1 MKTLLL
7 ICTPEEMQYNGH
19 LKPIMSKFSG
29 LKIQVSSAKVS
40 TLSEIISVVQRNK
53 YDGVLTSSLDLLKKL
68 VGVDIS
74 SAEASID
81 NYAGSYFK
89 YMGIEFVIMN
99 PLKQLIT
106 VPYGKF
112 LAERYMSKLAAPER
126 WMRCPKFQY
135 GVITPETVGDIYNKL
150 NAANLIAID
159 IETKK
164 EPFIH
169 ITEIGF
175 TAVFASGASQSY
187 FLPINDMWSVIWMRK
202 FCALPPP
209 KVFQNGKYDNNY
221 LMAYNAPVYNWLFD
235 TANLFHSWYSE
246 LPKSLGFLQAFFVR
260 EAAYW
265 KDLAKSG
272 DREDQIKYNA
282 MDTWATA
289 MACLAAI
296 REMPV
301 WALHNYLNEFPLNF
315 PCVLSELTGIKRD
328 MNELGAAGL
337 RQLDIIQ
344 SNNKS
349 LDRMLGVT
357 SFNSGSPKQKKALLT
372 ILGCGDIA
380 AKSTDEKSLKK
391 AAYRHPLN
399 ARILNQITVVQK
411 AKKLYSTYLSSGVTP
426 KGENLNKEHN
436 GVILYAL
443 NPHATDTSRLAS
455 KEHHFWC
462 GLQIQNVPRGDIVKR
477 TLIPYA
483 GFLLAECDLEQAES
497 RDTAYAAGEERL
509 IAAVSGDKDFHSL
522 NAASF
527 FGVSY
532 EDIYDVVAGK
542 VKDKERRELGKKVNH
557 GANYL
562 MGEGVLVETMG
573 EENIYKAGKL
583 LGLPKGWDARKIAAE
598 LLARFH
604 KTYPGLSG
612 VYYPAIVSEVS
623 RTNMLASRAS
633 HEIEQMYAM
642 AIQGD
647 WDDLNLVWNQE
658 IQSQINGLVRY
669 CFSNPL
675 TDKRAKN
682 GYVAHVSQSLNAMT
696 LNKAYMLVFY
706 TIALNPKYS
715 NNFKLCA
722 QIHDSILFQFRE
734 GHEYL
739 CDLVKDCMEIPVKI
753 QSYDG
758 KERTFT
764 VPAAIKAGKDGK
776 GALSWADI

>member
-7 ICTPEEMQYNGH
+7 ICTPEDMEYNGH

-29 LKIQVSSAKVS
+29 LIIQVSDARVS
-40 TLSEIISVVQRNK
+40 TLAEIVSLVHRHK

-74 SAEASID
+74 SSAASID

-112 LAERYMSKLAAPER
+112 LAERYISKLATPER
-126 WMRCPKFQY
+126 WMRCTKFTY
-135 GVITPETVGDIYNKL
+135 GTLTPQNIETWYDEFRKAKL
-150 NAANLIAID
+150 ISID

-164 EPFIH
+164 EPSVH

-175 TAVFASGASQSY
+175 TAVFPQGDSHSLW
-187 FLPINDMWSVIWMRK
+187 LPINDMWSVVWMRK
-202 FCALPPP
+202 FCALKPP

-265 KDLAKSG
+265 KDLASSG
-272 DREDQIKYNA
+272 DKEDQVKYNA
-282 MDTWATA
+282 LDTWATA

-296 REMPV
+296 KEMPV

-328 MNELGAAGL
+328 MDALHSAGTK
-337 RQLDIIQ
+337 QLDIIEG
-344 SNNKS
+344 NNKS
-349 LDRMLGVT
+349 LDKMLGVT
-357 SFNSGSPKQKKALLT
+357 GFNSASPKQKKALLT
-372 ILGCGDIA
+372 ILGCKDIA

-411 AKKLYSTYLSSGVTP
+411 AKKLYSTYLSSGVDT
-426 KGENLNKEHN
+426 KEYK

-443 NPHATDTSRLAS
+443 NPHGTDTTRLAS
-455 KEHHFWC
+455 REHHFWC
-462 GLQIQNVPRGDIVKR
+462 GLQIQNVPRGGIVKR
-477 TLIPYA
+477 TLIPYD
-483 GFLLAECDLEQAES
+483 GFRLAECDLEQAES
-497 RDTAYAAGEERL
+497 RDTAYVAGEERL

-532 EDIYDVVAGK
+532 GDIYDVTGGK

-583 LGLPKGWDARKIAAE
+583 LNLPKGWDARKIAAE

-604 KTYPGLSG
+604 KTYPGLG
-612 VYYPAIVSEVS
+612 GLYYPAVVSEVS
-623 RTNMLASRAS
+623 RTHMLSSRAKHQLRFMHYVLDS
-633 HEIEQMYAM
+633 EEIESYWNLDV
-642 AIQGD
+642 QG
-647 WDDLNLVWNQE
+647 
-658 IQSQINGLVRY
+658 QIISLVRY

-682 GYVAHVSQSLNAMT
+682 GYVAHVSQSLNAIT
-696 LNKAYMLVFY
+696 LNKAFMLVFY
-706 TIALNPKYS
+706 TIALSKEHAP
-715 NNFKLCA
+715 NFKLCA

-739 CDLVKDCMEIPVKI
+739 CDLVKGCMEIPVVIK
-753 QSYDG
+753 SYDG

-764 VPAAIKAGKDGK
+764 VPAAVKAGKDGK

>member
-1 MKTLLL
+1 
-7 ICTPEEMQYNGH
+7 MQYTGH

-29 LKIQVSSAKVS
+29 LKIQVSAARVS
-40 TLSEIISVVQRNK
+40 TLAEIVSVVQKNK
-53 YDGVLTSSLDLLKKL
+53 YSGVLTSSLELLKKL

-74 SAEASID
+74 SSEASID

-89 YMGIEFVIMN
+89 YMGVEFVILN

-106 VPYGKF
+106 VVYGKF
-112 LAERYMSKLAAPER
+112 LAERYISKLAAPER
-126 WMRCPKFQY
+126 WMRCPKFTY
-135 GVITPETVGDIYNKL
+135 GTLIPGNIDKWYTQFQS
-150 NAANLIAID
+150 ASLIAID

-175 TAVFASGASQSY
+175 TAVFSSGLAHSVV
-187 FLPINDMWSVIWMRK
+187 LPINDMWAVVWMRK
-202 FCALPPP
+202 FCALSPS

-221 LMAYNAPVYNWLFD
+221 LLAYNAPVHNWLFD

-328 MNELGAAGL
+328 MDELGTAGIK
-337 RQLDIIQ
+337 QLDIIE

-349 LDRMLGVT
+349 LDRMLHTTG
-357 SFNSGSPKQKKALLT
+357 FNTGSPKQKKALLT

-411 AKKLYSTYLSSGVTP
+411 AKKLYSTYLSSGIDA
-426 KGENLNKEHN
+426 KGVNLNKEHN

-443 NPHATDTSRLAS
+443 NPHGTDTSRLAS

-477 TLIPYA
+477 TLIPYE
-483 GFLLAECDLEQAES
+483 GFRIAECDLEQAES
-497 RDTAYAAGEERL
+497 RDTAYAAGEDRL

-598 LLARFH
+598 LLERFH

-623 RTNMLASRAS
+623 RTHMLTSRAK
-633 HEIEQMYAM
+633 HNLNGMLVQDQLVTQWNLD
-642 AIQGD
+642 IQ
-647 WDDLNLVWNQE
+647 E
-658 IQSQINGLVRY
+658 QINGLVRY

-706 TIALNPKYS
+706 TIALNPRYS

-753 QSYDG
+753 KSYDG

>member
-29 LKIQVSSAKVS
+29 LKIQVSAAKVN
-40 TLSEIISVVQRNK
+40 TLAEVVSVVQRNK

-74 SAEASID
+74 SSEASID

-112 LAERYMSKLAAPER
+112 LAERYLSKLAAPER
-126 WMRCPKFQY
+126 WMRCPKFTY
-135 GVITPETVGDIYNKL
+135 GTLTPQNIEGWYAKFNS
-150 NAANLIAID
+150 AALISID

-175 TAVFASGASQSY
+175 TAVFSNGLSHTVW
-187 FLPINDMWSVIWMRK
+187 LPIKDMWSVVWMRK
-202 FCALPPP
+202 FCALKPP

-265 KDLAKSG
+265 KDLANSG
-272 DREDQIKYNA
+272 DYEDQIKYNA
-282 MDTWATA
+282 LDTWATA

-328 MNELGAAGL
+328 LEELGSAGVK
-337 RQLDIIQ
+337 QLDIIE

-349 LDRMLGVT
+349 LDRMLNAKG
-357 SFNSGSPKQKKALLT
+357 FNSGSPKQKKALLT

-411 AKKLYSTYLSSGVTP
+411 AKKLYSTYLSQG
-426 KGENLNKEHN
+426 KEHN

-443 NPHATDTSRLAS
+443 NPHGTDTTRLAS
-455 KEHHFWC
+455 REHHFWC

-483 GFLLAECDLEQAES
+483 GFRLAECDLEQAES

-509 IAAVSGDKDFHSL
+509 ISAVSGEQDFHSL

-527 FGVSY
+527 FGVNY
-532 EDIYDVVAGK
+532 EDIYDVVKGC
-542 VKDKERRELGKKVNH
+542 VRDKERRELGKKVNH

-612 VYYPAIVSEVS
+612 VYYPSIVSEVS
-623 RTNMLASRAS
+623 RTHMLSSRAS
-633 HEIEQMYAM
+633 HDLSSMLVQDQLEAQWNLD
-642 AIQGD
+642 IQD
-647 WDDLNLVWNQE
+647 
-658 IQSQINGLVRY
+658 QITSLVRY

-682 GYVAHVSQSLNAMT
+682 GYVAHVSQSLNAIT

-706 TIALNPKYS
+706 TIALNPRYL

-739 CDLVKDCMEIPVKI
+739 CDLVRGCMEIPVVIK
-753 QSYDG
+753 SYDG

>member
-7 ICTPEEMQYNGH
+7 ICTSEELALTGH
-19 LKPIMSKFSG
+19 IKPIMSKFHG
-29 LKIQVSSAKVS
+29 LKIQVSAAKVN
-40 TLSEIISVVQRNK
+40 TLAEVISVVQRNK
-53 YDGVLTSSLDLLKKL
+53 YDGVLTSSLELLKKL

-89 YMGIEFVIMN
+89 YMGVEFVILN
-99 PLKQLIT
+99 PLRQLIT

-112 LAERYMSKLAAPER
+112 LAERYISKLAAPER
-126 WMRCPKFQY
+126 WMRCSKFTY
-135 GVITPETVGDIYNKL
+135 GTLIPGNIEGWYAKFNL
-150 NAANLIAID
+150 ASLIAID

-164 EPFIH
+164 EPFVH

-175 TAVFASGASQSY
+175 TAVFSNGITHSVV
-187 FLPINDMWSVIWMRK
+187 LPINDMWSVVWMRK
-202 FCALPPP
+202 FCALKPP

-221 LMAYNAPVYNWLFD
+221 LLAYNAPVYNWLFD

-272 DREDQIKYNA
+272 DKEDQIKYNA
-282 MDTWATA
+282 LDTWATA
-289 MACLAAI
+289 IACLAAI
-296 REMPV
+296 KEMPV

-315 PCVLSELTGIKRD
+315 PCVLSEMTGIKRD
-328 MNELGAAGL
+328 LVELHIAGTH
-337 RQLDIIQ
+337 QLDIIE

-349 LDRMLGVT
+349 LDRMLNAT
-357 SFNSGSPKQKKALLT
+357 NFNSGSPKQKKALLT
-372 ILGCGDIA
+372 ILGCSDIA

-411 AKKLYSTYLSSGVTP
+411 AKKLYSTYLSSGVNA

-443 NPHATDTSRLAS
+443 NPHGTDTSRLAS

-462 GLQIQNVPRGDIVKR
+462 GLQVQNVPRGDIVKR
-477 TLIPYA
+477 TLIPYE
-483 GFLLAECDLEQAES
+483 GFRLAECDLEQAES

-509 IAAVSGDKDFHSL
+509 ISAVSGDKDFHSL

-532 EDIYDVVAGK
+532 EDIYDVAGSK

-583 LGLPKGWDARKIAAE
+583 LGLPKNWDARKIAAE

-612 VYYPAIVSEVS
+612 LYYPAIVSEIS
-623 RTNMLASRAS
+623 RTNMIASKAEHKLRLMRYVLGCD
-633 HEIEQMYAM
+633 EIESYWNLD
-642 AIQGD
+642 IQ
-647 WDDLNLVWNQE
+647 E
-658 IQSQINGLVRY
+658 QINGLVRY

-706 TIALNPKYS
+706 TIALNPRYS
-715 NNFKLCA
+715 ANFKLCA

-739 CDLVKDCMEIPVKI
+739 CDLVRDCMEIPVQIK
-753 QSYDG
+753 SYDG
-758 KERTFT
+758 KERAFT
-764 VPAAIKAGKDGK
+764 VPAAVKAGKDGK
-776 GALSWADI
+776 GAASWAGI